1 MRKCARN
8 LGARQ
13 SIIWM
18 NSMGFGCLI
27 TFLAQTFAKF
37 MELEVHHEM
46 KETAFY
52 FSPPTISDLMLN
64 LLSDAV
70 PENAS
75 IAFISDASKYN

>member
-8 LGARQ
+8 LSARH

-27 TFLAQTFAKF
+27 TFLAQTFAKL

-46 KETAFY
+46 EETAF
-52 FSPPTISDLMLN
+52 FSPSTISDLILN